1 MVQTLKCDPAT
12 KGDKYDCGE
21 WDYIWDALLHVPKE
35 DTIEIFKLGSF
46 VTPYGKRLV
55 MGGEK
60 GWQWTYDI
68 TDYAPLLKGKMDLH
82 IGNNQELLDLK
93 FYFIS
98 GIPFRD
104 KISVENLYPLG
115 EYDGH
120 YGFTYTYGDLS
131 DDNVLKTK
139 EIDLNPLASGFSIKA
154 IISGHGHEGPKYCC
168 EWVSKT
174 HSYIINGLKEFTW
187 YVWKDC
193 GNNPIYPQGGTWPF
207 DRAGWCPG
215 TKVDEYVFELT
226 DLVEP
231 GQSISIDYEIERMI
245 DDKETKGIYRMSHQL
260 FSFGPPNFKRNLELV
275 DIINPSS
282 KDQYSRI
289 NPMLSSPKV
298 LVKNI
303 GSEEIRR
310 IKFIYGLESGK
321 SSIFRWKGNLS
332 FLEKLEI
339 ELPIIDW
346 TGLSGDQRFFVN
358 VLSLNG
364 REDESPVDNKLY
376 SRVKIP
382 RKFPGDFMIKIKTN
396 NLGRAKQNT
405 YEIRDYDGNIYYSDY
420 ALLDSTVYD
429 LKISLGP
436 GFYQFVFTDSNEDG
450 IDRLW
455 WQQKDSVGTSGEL
468 GLYNMDQ
475 SIIKKFTP
483 DFGQEIRM
491 DFIIGSIP

>member
-1 MVQTLKCDPAT
+1 
-12 KGDKYDCGE
+12 
-21 WDYIWDALLHVPKE
+21 
-35 DTIEIFKLGSF
+35 
-46 VTPYGKRLV
+46 
-55 MGGEK
+55 
-60 GWQWTYDI
+60 
-68 TDYAPLLKGKMDLH
+68 
-82 IGNNQELLDLK
+82 
-93 FYFIS
+93 
-98 GIPFRD
+98 
-104 KISVENLYPLG
+104 
-115 EYDGH
+115 
-120 YGFTYTYGDLS
+120 
-131 DDNVLKTK
+131 
-139 EIDLNPLASGFSIKA
+139 
-154 IISGHGHEGPKYCC
+154 
-168 EWVSKT
+168 
-174 HSYIINGLKEFTW
+174 
-187 YVWKDC
+187 
-193 GNNPIYPQGGTWPF
+193 
-207 DRAGWCPG
+207 
-215 TKVDEYVFELT
+215 
-226 DLVEP
+226 
-231 GQSISIDYEIERMI
+231 MI
-245 DDKETKGIYRMSHQL
+245 DAEEIKGIYRMSHQL
-260 FSFGPPNFKRNLELV
+260 FSFGPHNFKRNLELV

-339 ELPIIDW
+339 ELPTIDW

-358 VLSLNG
+358 ALSLNG